1 MGLRSTPVAARITRH
16 SGRTIAMNLD
26 SGRIALAVITAF
38 VAALLAITLSLG
50 RNGRIDAGYVVLMAV
65 IGLVAS
71 LIWSHF
77 AARRRP

>member
-1 MGLRSTPVAARITRH
+1 MTAV
-16 SGRTIAMNLD
+16 NFD
-26 SGRIALAVITAF
+26 SGRIALALITAF
-38 VAALLAITLSLG
+38 VAALLAVTLSLS
-50 RNGRIDAGYVVLMAV
+50 RNGRIDAGYVALMAV